1 MGQGSVSVMENIVS
15 KTEMASKKADTKI
28 RYYKT
33 EARKYVRKALKR
45 YSYNNKTLYT
55 MIFIAKGLWFSNMFR
70 ISKIKSGQINSGK
83 RVW

>member
-1 MGQGSVSVMENIVS
+1 MKTIVS

-33 EARKYVRKALKR
+33 KARKYVRKALKR
-45 YSYNNKTLYT
+45 HSYNNKTLYT
-55 MIFIAKGLWFSNMFR
+55 MLFIAKAFWFSNMFR
-70 ISKIKSGQINSGK
+70 ISKTKSGQINSGK